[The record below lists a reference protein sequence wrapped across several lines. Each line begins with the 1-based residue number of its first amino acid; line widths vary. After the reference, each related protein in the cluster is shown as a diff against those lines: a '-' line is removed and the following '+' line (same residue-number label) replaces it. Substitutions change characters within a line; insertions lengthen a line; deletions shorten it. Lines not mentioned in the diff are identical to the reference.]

1 MNPLKRTMRP
11 PNLSLLFA
19 AMLTIG
25 CASITVPVHA
35 EDDAFICPT
44 DDIKKCDYENES
56 IEIFIKGRDAYDHG
70 REIGDLTEAREAAK
84 KLIARKNKN
93 GKVLMKMIYMQIGM
107 GGHKNYLEAYHWVEE
122 AIANNER
129 YARLDMNGLLEKLSQ
144 RMTDAERATLKTK

>member
-1 MNPLKRTMRP
+1 MTPLKRTTRSP
-11 PNLSLLFA
+11 KLSLLFA

-25 CASITVPVHA
+25 CGSITAPAHA
-35 EDDAFICPT
+35 EEDAFVCPT

-56 IEIFIKGRDAYDHG
+56 MDIFIKGRDAYDHG
-70 REIGDLTEAREAAK
+70 REIGDLTEARELAK
-84 KLIARKNKN
+84 KLMARKNKN

-107 GGHKNYLEAYHWVEE
+107 GGHKNYPEAYHWVEE
-122 AIANNER
+122 AIANKES

>member
-1 MNPLKRTMRP
+1 MTPLKRKSRSP
-11 PNLSLLFA
+11 KLSLLLA
-19 AMLTIG
+19 ALLTIG
-25 CASITVPVHA
+25 CVSITATAHA
-35 EDDAFICPT
+35 EEDAFVCPT

-56 IEIFIKGRDAYDHG
+56 MALFIQGRDAYDHG
-70 REIGDLTEAREAAK
+70 REIGDLTEARALGK
-84 KLIARKNKN
+84 KLVERKNKN

-144 RMTDAERATLKTK
+144 RMTDAERATLNTK